1 MPYVGN
7 AGRHKSAGNP
17 RETTAS
23 AQLRFCQPHTD
34 THIVV
39 RDLVATSEEFVINT
53 MRKGL
58 AAAGVVALI
67 TAGAAACGNEEP
79 STPQGKVSNAF
90 IQLGEQKS
98 VTLGLSFDGTPD
110 QIYAALKDQDDFK
123 RADADLIAG
132 LRVSTSFSADKALA
146 ELSGDDKGISFG
158 VEVAG
163 GASGKSEGKTL
174 IGLRSVDQKAYVQV
188 DLKGLAALDTT
199 GDAGLSDI
207 TGMLGSVDQLPS
219 SFGSIKTLAKGGW
232 VSIDPKAFAEFAKT
246 LGDDASGDSASG
258 SGSGSGSDD
267 GSDDSPLGGLGL
279 PSGLPTGLPT
289 DLAHKTFAELLAPLQ
304 KSLTKDAK
312 ITDLGSQDGADHL
325 KVSVPARSLAQDLK
339 SSLGSMAKVLPGD
352 LQKSLDDVPN
362 KTVAL
367 DVAVKGGKLTH
378 VSVDLAQFDDTIH
391 GKLPLGLSVDGGADP
406 VKAPAGAQQLNPQDL
421 MGALMSQLG
430 DFKVKADKL
439 DPGAF
444 TARPGQLT
452 GDDSAS
458 AQAPADQL
466 KDLHIDL
473 SGL

>member
-1 MPYVGN
+1 
-7 AGRHKSAGNP
+7 
-17 RETTAS
+17 
-23 AQLRFCQPHTD
+23 
-34 THIVV
+34 
-39 RDLVATSEEFVINT
+39 

-67 TAGAAACGNEEP
+67 TAGAAACGDEEP
-79 STPQGKVSNAF
+79 GTPQGKVTNAF
-90 IQLGEQKS
+90 TKLGEQKS

-123 RADADLIAG
+123 RADADMLAG

-146 ELSGDDKGISFG
+146 ELTGDDKGTSFG

-199 GDAGLSDI
+199 GDSGLSDI

-219 SFGSIKTLAKGGW
+219 SFGSVKTLAKGGW
-232 VSIDPKAFAEFAKT
+232 VSIDPKAFAQFAKT

-258 SGSGSGSDD
+258 SGSDD
-267 GSDDSPLGGLGL
+267 GSDDSPLSGLGL

-304 KSLTKDAK
+304 QSLTKDAK
-312 ITDLGSQDGADHL
+312 ITDLGTQDGADHL

-339 SSLGSMAKVLPGD
+339 NSLGSMTKALPGD
-352 LQKSLDDVPN
+352 LRNSLDDVPN

-378 VSVDLAQFDDTIH
+378 ISVDLAQFDDTIH
-391 GKLPLGLSVDGGADP
+391 GKLPLGLSVEGGADP
-406 VKAPAGAQQLNPQDL
+406 VKAPAGAQPLNPQDV
-421 MGALMSQLG
+421 MGAVMSQLG
-430 DFKVKADKL
+430 DFKVKAGKL

-444 TARPGQLT
+444 TAQPDQLT

-458 AQAPADQL
+458 AEAPADQL

-473 SGL
+473 SGM

>member
-1 MPYVGN
+1 
-7 AGRHKSAGNP
+7 
-17 RETTAS
+17 
-23 AQLRFCQPHTD
+23 
-34 THIVV
+34 
-39 RDLVATSEEFVINT
+39 

-90 IQLGEQKS
+90 IKLGEQKS
-98 VTLGLSFDGTPD
+98 VTLGLSFDGSAD

-123 RADADLIAG
+123 RADADMLAG

-146 ELSGDDKGISFG
+146 GLTADDKSTSFG

-163 GASGKSEGKTL
+163 GASDKSAGKTL

-199 GDAGLSDI
+199 GDSGLSDI
-207 TGMLGSVDQLPS
+207 TGMLGEVDQLPS

-232 VSIDPKAFAEFAKT
+232 VSIDPKAFTEFAKT
-246 LGDDASGDSASG
+246 LGDDAKGAGG
-258 SGSGSGSDD
+258 SDSGSDD
-267 GSDDSPLGGLGL
+267 GSGDSPLGGLGL
-279 PSGLPTGLPT
+279 PGGLPTGLPG

-325 KVSVPARSLAQDLK
+325 KISVPARSLAQDLK
-339 SSLGSMAKVLPGD
+339 GSLGSMATMLPGD
-352 LQKSLDDVPN
+352 LGKSLDDVPN

-367 DVAVKGGKLTH
+367 DVAVKGGKLNH
-378 VSVDLAQFDDTIH
+378 ISVDLAQFDATIH

-421 MGALMSQLG
+421 MGAVMSQLG
-430 DFKVKADKL
+430 DFKAKADTI
-439 DPGAF
+439 DSGDF
-444 TARPGQLT
+444 TVQPDRLT

-458 AQAPADQL
+458 AQAPASQL
-466 KDLHIDL
+466 KGLHIDL